1 MEFVMECFKKL
12 KLDLPPDHKIF
23 KEFKNFEY
31 SQVEVKH
38 KLYNKSKTFKQC
50 HLSNDY
56 FAGTTLSRVMNDLN
70 LHASI
75 FLIEGSH
82 FYNWHRDAWRN
93 ITFNLTLNN
102 DSDYLVLFA
111 PDADPNESTALM
123 MYERYV
129 QLQYDD
135 NKFVLLNTQIP
146 HLTITKGTVDRYLLT
161 VAHYSG
167 KPTKS
172 LIDQK
177 SDFSEYEQTIV
188 YLKDHNL
195 LEN

>member
-1 MEFVMECFKKL
+1 MECFKKL
-12 KLDLPPDHKIF
+12 NLDLPPDHKIF

-31 SQVEVKH
+31 PHVEVID
-38 KLYNKSKTFKQC
+38 KLYKKSKTFKQC
-50 HLSNDY
+50 HLPNDY
-56 FAGTTLSRVMNDLN
+56 FEGTTLGKVMNDLN

-75 FLIEGSH
+75 FLIEGYH

-111 PDADPNESTALM
+111 PDADPNEPTASM
-123 MYERYV
+123 MYEKYV

-146 HLTITKGTVDRYLLT
+146 HLTITKGPVDRYLLT

-172 LIDQK
+172 LTDQI
-177 SDFSEYEQTIV
+177 SDFSEYEQTV
-188 YLKDHNL
+188 AYLKEHDL
-195 LEN
+195 IEN